1 MQKDYMTAPEVLL
14 VTGASKGIGKHITDT
29 LASEFLDVFA
39 IASSDLIYRNSSRYN
54 IHPIKFNIENI
65 NETDGLLSGVIN
77 VQKYNRIAVV
87 LCASQ
92 IGPPGGLF
100 DDKSKLKDWDQ
111 IYKINVLGNL
121 SILKFVVANM
131 QPDASLRVVF
141 FGGGGAAY
149 AYPEFSAYAL
159 SKVATIRAVE
169 NIGMEFINNK
179 MNASIVALAPGAV
192 ETDMLA
198 KVVARGGVIKTRTHI
213 SEPAAFVRNFIF
225 DLINSLGLNGRFI
238 HVRDDLNN
246 IVFSEN
252 NSELFKLRRN
262 Q

>member
-1 MQKDYMTAPEVLL
+1 MTKPEVLL
-14 VTGASKGIGKHITDT
+14 ITGASKGIGKHITDT
-29 LASEFLDVFA
+29 LAFEFLDVFA
-39 IASSDLIYRNSSRYN
+39 IASSDLIYSNSSTDN
-54 IHPIKFNIENI
+54 IIPIKFNIENF
-65 NETDGLLSGVIN
+65 NEAEGLLSDVID
-77 VQKYNRIAVV
+77 VQKYNHIAVV

-100 DDKSKLKDWDQ
+100 DNKSKLEDWDQ

-131 QPDASLRVVF
+131 LPDASLRVVL

-149 AYPEFSAYAL
+149 GYPEFSGYAL

-169 NIGMEFINNK
+169 NIGMEFIKNK

-198 KVVARGGVIKTRTHI
+198 KVVASGGVIKTRTHI
-213 SEPAAFVRNFIF
+213 SEPVAFVRNFIF
-225 DLINSLGLNGRFI
+225 DLINSLDLNGRFI